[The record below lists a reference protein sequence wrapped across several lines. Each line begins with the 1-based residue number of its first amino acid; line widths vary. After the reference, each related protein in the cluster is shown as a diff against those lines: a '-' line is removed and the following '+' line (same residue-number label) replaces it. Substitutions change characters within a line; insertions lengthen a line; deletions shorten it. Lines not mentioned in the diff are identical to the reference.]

1 MVSDTASPRGVMEF
15 KQSLAQ
21 RIIIA
26 FALMSALVAGCF
38 AMGIVATVH
47 LVEEKLISAGLGGD
61 LTRLL
66 LMDSVNDWNH
76 RPEPDQLFYFSGGPG
91 DFELPKD
98 LRHLEPGFHEVF
110 RGPLSYHAMVE
121 IVDGRHYVL
130 LQDQSDFEE
139 RERVL
144 FAVVLVGFV
153 LALALAI
160 FLGWILARRV
170 MAPVVRLAR
179 QVRHRDQLLG
189 LAPPLAPDYAA
200 DEVGELAVAFDA
212 TLGRL
217 RDALTRERMFTSDVS
232 HELRTPLM
240 VLASSCELLLENPAL
255 DQRARAQVER
265 VARACEEMRDLVQ
278 TFLML
283 ARTQRDDL
291 ALYPQLTLHGAAQ
304 QLISLWREPIER
316 KGLTLDYLPGEP
328 SETAYNA
335 TFLYAVM
342 GNLLR
347 NALHYTETGF
357 IRLTLRE
364 GGFMVEDSGV
374 GIPEEKREAMFQP
387 FVRGTEQRGEGLG
400 LGLSLVQRICENQG
414 WSVSLDTMEPNGCRF
429 SVDMGLRLGKDPM
442 RLPSTNVQPV

>member
-1 MVSDTASPRGVMEF
+1 MEF

-26 FALMSALVAGCF
+26 FALMSALVAGAF

-61 LTRLL
+61 LQRLL
-66 LMDSVNDWNH
+66 LMDNVTDWNH

-91 DFELPKD
+91 DFQLPKD

-110 RGPLSYHAMVE
+110 RENLSYHAMVE
-121 IVDGRHYVL
+121 IVDGRRYVL

-153 LALALAI
+153 LSLALAV
-160 FLGWILARRV
+160 FLGWVLARKV

-217 RDALTRERMFTSDVS
+217 RQALTRERLFTSDVS

-240 VLASSCELLLENPAL
+240 ILASSCELLLENPGI
-255 DQRARAQVER
+255 DQRGRAQVER
-265 VARACEEMRDLVQ
+265 IARACEEMRELVQ

-283 ARTQRDDL
+283 ARAQREDASMSPQQSLSQVAEDL
-291 ALYPQLTLHGAAQ
+291 LG
-304 QLISLWREPIER
+304 LWREPIES
-316 KGLTLDYLPGEP
+316 KGLKLIFEPGEP
-328 SETAYNA
+328 EAKGYNA
-335 TFLYAVM
+335 TLLHAVM

-347 NALHYTETGF
+347 NALHYTEQGF
-357 IRLTLRE
+357 IRLTLT
-364 GGFMVEDSGV
+364 GAGFLVEDSGV
-374 GIPEEKREAMFQP
+374 GIPEEKREAMFEP
-387 FVRGTEQRGEGLG
+387 FVRGSEKRGEGLG

-414 WSVSLDTMEPNGCRF
+414 WSVSLTTMEPNGCRF
-429 SVDMGLRLGKDPM
+429 QVELFR
-442 RLPSTNVQPV
+442 T

>member
-1 MVSDTASPRGVMEF
+1 MEF

-26 FALMSALVAGCF
+26 FALMSALVAGAF

-61 LTRLL
+61 LQRLL
-66 LMDSVNDWNH
+66 LMDTVSDWSH
-76 RPEPDQLFYFSGGPG
+76 RPEPDQLFYFSGGQG

-98 LRHLEPGFHEVF
+98 LRHLDTGFHEVF
-110 RGPLSYHAMVE
+110 RENLSYHAMVE

-153 LALALAI
+153 LSLALAV
-160 FLGWILARRV
+160 FLGWVLARKV

-217 RDALTRERMFTSDVS
+217 RQALSRERLFTSDVS

-255 DQRARAQVER
+255 DQRGRAQVER
-265 VARACEEMRDLVQ
+265 IARACEEMRELVQ

-283 ARTQRDDL
+283 ARAQRED
-291 ALYPQLTLHGAAQ
+291 ASMSPQQSVNQVADGLLN
-304 QLISLWREPIER
+304 LWREPIET
-316 KGLTLDYLPGEP
+316 KGLRLIFEPGHQQN
-328 SETAYNA
+328 TFYNA
-335 TFLYAVM
+335 TLLHAVM

-347 NALHYTETGF
+347 NALHYTERGF
-357 IRLTLRE
+357 IRLTVTTD
-364 GGFMVEDSGV
+364 GFMVEDSGV
-374 GIPEEKREAMFQP
+374 GIPEEKREAMFEP
-387 FVRGTEQRGEGLG
+387 FVRGTEKRGEGLG

-414 WSVSLDTMEPNGCRF
+414 WSVSLTTMEPNGCRF
-429 SVDMGLRLGKDPM
+429 VVKLHLAHVS
-442 RLPSTNVQPV
+442 

>member
-1 MVSDTASPRGVMEF
+1 MEF

-26 FALMSALVAGCF
+26 FALMSALVAGAF

-47 LVEEKLISAGLGGD
+47 VVEEKLISAGLGGD
-61 LTRLL
+61 LNRLL
-66 LMDSVNDWNH
+66 LMDSLSDWSH
-76 RPEPDQLFYFSGGPG
+76 RPEPDQLFYFSGGAG

-98 LRHLEPGFHEVF
+98 LRNLESGFHEVF
-110 RGPLSYHAMVE
+110 RDHLSYHAMVE
-121 IVDGRHYVL
+121 IVDGRRYVL

-144 FAVVLVGFV
+144 FAVVLTGFV
-153 LALALAI
+153 LSLALAV
-160 FLGWILARRV
+160 FLGWVLSRKV

-217 RDALTRERMFTSDVS
+217 RQALNRERLFTSDVS

-240 VLASSCELLLENPAL
+240 VLASSCELLLENPGI
-255 DQRARAQVER
+255 DQRGRAQVER
-265 VARACEEMRDLVQ
+265 IARACEEMRELVQ

-283 ARTQRDDL
+283 ARAQRED
-291 ALYPQLTLHGAAQ
+291 ASMSPQQNLNQVADGL
-304 QLISLWREPIER
+304 LNLWREPIEM
-316 KGLTLDYLPGEP
+316 KGLTLIFEPGP
-328 SETAYNA
+328 PPLGNYNA
-335 TFLYAVM
+335 TLLHAVM

-347 NALHYTETGF
+347 NALHYTERGF
-357 IRLTLRE
+357 IRLTLTAT
-364 GGFMVEDSGV
+364 GFLVEDSGV
-374 GIPEEKREAMFQP
+374 GIPEEKREAMFEP
-387 FVRGTEQRGEGLG
+387 FVRGSEKRGEGLG

-414 WSVSLDTMEPNGCRF
+414 WTVSLTTMEPNGCRF
-429 SVDMGLRLGKDPM
+429 QVELQASSAR
-442 RLPSTNVQPV
+442 

>member
-1 MVSDTASPRGVMEF
+1 MEF

-26 FALMSALVAGCF
+26 FALMSALVAGAF

-61 LTRLL
+61 LQRLL
-66 LMDSVNDWNH
+66 LMDNMSDWSH
-76 RPEPDQLFYFSGGPG
+76 RPEPDQLFYFTGGPG
-91 DFELPKD
+91 DFDLPKD
-98 LRHLEPGFHEVF
+98 LRHLDAGFHEVF
-110 RGPLSYHAMVE
+110 REQLSYHAMVE

-139 RERVL
+139 RERIL

-153 LALALAI
+153 LSLALAV
-160 FLGWILARRV
+160 FLGWVLARKV

-217 RDALTRERMFTSDVS
+217 RQALSRERLFTSDVS

-240 VLASSCELLLENPAL
+240 VLATSCELLLENSAL
-255 DQRARAQVER
+255 DHRGRAQVER
-265 VARACEEMRDLVQ
+265 IARACEEMRELVQ

-283 ARTQRDDL
+283 ARAQREAAGIAPQMTLRQVAEDL
-291 ALYPQLTLHGAAQ
+291 LG
-304 QLISLWREPIER
+304 LWREPIES
-316 KGLTLDYLPGEP
+316 KGLELVHEPGNPLDTP
-328 SETAYNA
+328 YNA
-335 TFLYAVM
+335 TLLHAVM

-347 NALHYTETGF
+347 NALHYTDRGF
-357 IRLTLRE
+357 IRLTLLPT
-364 GGFMVEDSGV
+364 GFLVEDSGV
-374 GIPEEKREAMFQP
+374 GIPEEKREAMFEP
-387 FVRGTEQRGEGLG
+387 FVRGNEQRGEGLG

-414 WSVSLDTMEPNGCRF
+414 WTVSLSHMEPNGCRF
-429 SVDMGLRLGKDPM
+429 HVEL
-442 RLPSTNVQPV
+442 TQPHP

>member
-1 MVSDTASPRGVMEF
+1 MEF
-15 KQSLAQ
+15 RQSLAQ

-26 FALMSALVAGCF
+26 FALLSALVAGAF

-61 LTRLL
+61 LQRLL
-66 LMDSVNDWNH
+66 LMDNMSEWSH

-98 LRHLEPGFHEVF
+98 LRHLDAGFHEVF
-110 RGPLSYHAMVE
+110 REQLSYHAMVE

-153 LALALAI
+153 LSLALAV
-160 FLGWILARRV
+160 FLGWVLARKV

-217 RDALTRERMFTSDVS
+217 RQALNRERLFTSDVS

-240 VLASSCELLLENPAL
+240 VLASSCELLLENPAI
-255 DQRARAQVER
+255 DQRGRAQVER
-265 VARACEEMRDLVQ
+265 IARACEEMRELVQ

-283 ARTQRDDL
+283 ARAQHEAAGMSPQVTLQQVTEDL
-291 ALYPQLTLHGAAQ
+291 LGLWRQPIEAKGL
-304 QLISLWREPIER
+304 QLILEP
-316 KGLTLDYLPGEP
+316 GQPLPMR
-328 SETAYNA
+328 YNA
-335 TFLYAVM
+335 TLLHAVM

-347 NALHYTETGF
+347 NALHYTDSGF
-357 IRLTLRE
+357 IRLTLLPT
-364 GGFMVEDSGV
+364 GFLVEDSGV
-374 GIPEEKREAMFQP
+374 GIPEEKREAMFEP
-387 FVRGTEQRGEGLG
+387 FVRGSENRGEGLG

-414 WSVSLDTMEPNGCRF
+414 WSVSLTTREPTGCRF
-429 SVDMGLRLGKDPM
+429 QVELSPISV
-442 RLPSTNVQPV
+442 

>member
-1 MVSDTASPRGVMEF
+1 MEF
-15 KQSLAQ
+15 KQSLSQ

-26 FALMSALVAGCF
+26 FALMSALVAGAF
-38 AMGIVATVH
+38 ALGIVATVH

-61 LTRLL
+61 LQRLL
-66 LMDSVNDWNH
+66 LMDNVSDWSH
-76 RPEPDQLFYFSGGPG
+76 RPEPDQLFYFSGGRG

-98 LRHLEPGFHEVF
+98 LWHLDPGFHEVF
-110 RGPLSYHAMVE
+110 REQLSYHAMVE
-121 IVDGRHYVL
+121 VVDGRRYVL

-153 LALALAI
+153 LSLALAV
-160 FLGWILARRV
+160 FLGWVLARRV

-217 RDALTRERMFTSDVS
+217 RQALNRERLFTSDVS

-240 VLASSCELLLENPAL
+240 VLASSCELLLENPAI
-255 DQRARAQVER
+255 DQRGRAQVER
-265 VARACEEMRDLVQ
+265 IARACGEMRELVQ

-283 ARTQRDDL
+283 ARAQREDGGMSPQATLSQVAEDL
-291 ALYPQLTLHGAAQ
+291 V
-304 QLISLWREPIER
+304 SLWGGPIR
-316 KGLTLDYLPGEP
+316 QKGLELIFDAGQPLD
-328 SETAYNA
+328 TRYNA
-335 TFLYAVM
+335 TFLHAVM

-347 NALHYTETGF
+347 NALHYTEHGF
-357 IRLTLRE
+357 IRLSLE
-364 GGFMVEDSGV
+364 PSGFVVEDSGV
-374 GIPEEKREAMFQP
+374 GIPEEKREAMFEP
-387 FVRGTEQRGEGLG
+387 FVRGNEKRGEGLG
-400 LGLSLVQRICENQG
+400 LGLSLVQRICEDQG
-414 WSVSLDTMEPNGCRF
+414 WSVSLSTMEPNGCRF
-429 SVDMGLRLGKDPM
+429 HVELNR
-442 RLPSTNVQPV
+442 RTA

>member
-1 MVSDTASPRGVMEF
+1 MEF
-15 KQSLAQ
+15 KQSLSQ

-26 FALMSALVAGCF
+26 FALMSALVAGAF
-38 AMGIVATVH
+38 ALGIVATVH

-61 LTRLL
+61 LQRLL
-66 LMDSVNDWNH
+66 LMDNVSDWSH
-76 RPEPDQLFYFSGGPG
+76 RPEPDQLFYFSGGRG

-98 LRHLEPGFHEVF
+98 LRHLDPGFHEVF
-110 RGPLSYHAMVE
+110 REQLSYHAMVE
-121 IVDGRHYVL
+121 VVDGRRYVL

-153 LALALAI
+153 LSLALAV
-160 FLGWILARRV
+160 FLGWVLARRV

-217 RDALTRERMFTSDVS
+217 RQALNRERLFTSDVS

-240 VLASSCELLLENPAL
+240 VLASSCELLLENPAI
-255 DQRARAQVER
+255 DQRGRAQVER
-265 VARACEEMRDLVQ
+265 IARACSEMRELVQ

-283 ARTQRDDL
+283 ARAQREDGGMSPQATLSLVAEDL
-291 ALYPQLTLHGAAQ
+291 VG
-304 QLISLWREPIER
+304 LWGGPIR
-316 KGLTLDYLPGEP
+316 QKGLELIFDAGQPLD
-328 SETAYNA
+328 TRYNA
-335 TFLYAVM
+335 TFLHAVM

-347 NALHYTETGF
+347 NALHYTEHGF
-357 IRLTLRE
+357 IRLSLE
-364 GGFMVEDSGV
+364 PSGFVVEDSGV
-374 GIPEEKREAMFQP
+374 GIPEEKREAMFEP
-387 FVRGTEQRGEGLG
+387 FVRGNEKRGEGLG
-400 LGLSLVQRICENQG
+400 LGLSLVQRICEDQG
-414 WSVSLDTMEPNGCRF
+414 WSVSLSTMEPNGCRF
-429 SVDMGLRLGKDPM
+429 HVELNR
-442 RLPSTNVQPV
+442 RTA

>member
-1 MVSDTASPRGVMEF
+1 MEF

-26 FALMSALVAGCF
+26 FALMSALVAGAF

-61 LTRLL
+61 LQRLL
-66 LMDSVNDWNH
+66 LMDSVSDWSH

-91 DFELPKD
+91 DFALPKD
-98 LRHLEPGFHEVF
+98 LRNLDAGFHEVF
-110 RGPLSYHAMVE
+110 RENLSYHAMVE
-121 IVDGRHYVL
+121 IVDGRRYVL

-153 LALALAI
+153 LSLALAV
-160 FLGWILARRV
+160 FLGWILARKV

-217 RDALTRERMFTSDVS
+217 RQALTRERLFTSDVS

-240 VLASSCELLLENPAL
+240 VLASSCELLLENPHL
-255 DQRARAQVER
+255 DPRGHAQVER
-265 VARACEEMRDLVQ
+265 IARACEEMRELVQ

-283 ARTQRDDL
+283 ARAQRED
-291 ALYPQLTLHGAAQ
+291 ASMSPQQSVRQIADGLLN
-304 QLISLWREPIER
+304 LWREPIET
-316 KGLTLDYLPGEP
+316 KGLKLIFEPGDP
-328 SETAYNA
+328 QDTGYNA
-335 TFLYAVM
+335 TLLHAVM

-347 NALHYTETGF
+347 NALHYTEDGF
-357 IRLTLRE
+357 IRLTLTAT
-364 GGFMVEDSGV
+364 GFIVEDSGV
-374 GIPEEKREAMFQP
+374 GIPEDKREAMFEP
-387 FVRGTEQRGEGLG
+387 FVRGSEKRGEGLG

-414 WSVSLDTMEPNGCRF
+414 WSVSLTNMEPNGCRF
-429 SVDMGLRLGKDPM
+429 EVELSQK
-442 RLPSTNVQPV
+442 

>member
-1 MVSDTASPRGVMEF
+1 MEF

-26 FALMSALVAGCF
+26 FALMSALVAGSF

-47 LVEEKLISAGLGGD
+47 LVEEKLISSGLGGD
-61 LTRLL
+61 LNRLL
-66 LMDSVNDWNH
+66 LMDSVSDWSH

-91 DFELPKD
+91 DFDLPKD

-121 IVDGRHYVL
+121 VVDGRRYVL

-153 LALALAI
+153 LALALAV

-217 RDALTRERMFTSDVS
+217 RSALTRERMFTSDVS

-255 DQRARAQVER
+255 DARARSQVER
-265 VARACEEMRDLVQ
+265 IARACEEMRDLVQ

-283 ARTQRDDL
+283 ARTQREDATMTPKVGL
-291 ALYPQLTLHGAAQ
+291 RSVAEQLVT
-304 QLISLWREPIER
+304 LWRDPIES
-316 KGLTLDYLPGEP
+316 KGLTLNFHPDASDQSSDTL
-328 SETAYNA
+328 YNA
-335 TFLYAVM
+335 TFLHAVM

-347 NALHYTETGF
+347 NALHYTDSGF
-357 IRLTLRE
+357 ITLTLQRD
-364 GGFMVEDSGV
+364 GFLVEDSGV
-374 GIPEEKREAMFQP
+374 GIPEEKREAMFEP
-387 FVRGTEQRGEGLG
+387 FVRGNEQRGEGLG

-414 WSVSLDTMEPNGCRF
+414 WTVSLSPMEPNGCRF
-429 SVDMGLRLGKDPM
+429 SVKLKTP
-442 RLPSTNVQPV
+442 

>member
-1 MVSDTASPRGVMEF
+1 MEF

-26 FALMSALVAGCF
+26 FALMSALVAGSF

-47 LVEEKLISAGLGGD
+47 LVEEKLISSGLGGD
-61 LTRLL
+61 LNRLL
-66 LMDSVNDWNH
+66 LMDSVSDWSH

-91 DFELPKD
+91 DFDVPKD

-121 IVDGRHYVL
+121 VVDGRRYLL

-153 LALALAI
+153 LALALAV
-160 FLGWILARRV
+160 FLGWVLARRV

-217 RDALTRERMFTSDVS
+217 RSALTRERMFTSDVS

-255 DQRARAQVER
+255 DTRARAQVER
-265 VARACEEMRDLVQ
+265 IARACEEMRDLVQ

-283 ARTQRDDL
+283 ARTQREDATMTPKVGL
-291 ALYPQLTLHGAAQ
+291 RSVAEQLVA
-304 QLISLWREPIER
+304 LWRGPIES
-316 KGLTLDYLPGEP
+316 KGLTLNFCPDAADQS
-328 SETAYNA
+328 SETLYNA
-335 TFLYAVM
+335 TFLHAVM

-347 NALHYTETGF
+347 NALHYTDSGF
-357 IRLTLRE
+357 ITLTLQAD
-364 GGFMVEDSGV
+364 GFLVEDSGV
-374 GIPEEKREAMFQP
+374 GIPEEKREAMFEP
-387 FVRGTEQRGEGLG
+387 FVRGNEQRGEGLG

-414 WSVSLDTMEPNGCRF
+414 WTVSLSPMEPNGCRF
-429 SVDMGLRLGKDPM
+429 RVTLNAR
-442 RLPSTNVQPV
+442 

>member
-1 MVSDTASPRGVMEF
+1 MEF

-26 FALMSALVAGCF
+26 FALMSALVAGAF

-47 LVEEKLISAGLGGD
+47 LMEEKLISAGLGGD
-61 LTRLL
+61 LQRLL
-66 LMDSVNDWNH
+66 LMDSVSDWSH

-98 LRHLEPGFHEVF
+98 LRHLDSGFHEVF
-110 RGPLSYHAMVE
+110 REQLSYHAMVE
-121 IVDGRHYVL
+121 IVDGRRYVL
-130 LQDQSDFEE
+130 MQDQSDFEE

-153 LALALAI
+153 LSLALAV
-160 FLGWILARRV
+160 FLGWVLARKV

-217 RDALTRERMFTSDVS
+217 RQALTRERLFTSDVS

-240 VLASSCELLLENPAL
+240 VLASSCELLLENPGI
-255 DQRARAQVER
+255 DQRGRAQVER
-265 VARACEEMRDLVQ
+265 IARACAEMRELVQ

-283 ARTQRDDL
+283 ARAQHED
-291 ALYPQLTLHGAAQ
+291 ASMAPQQTLSQVADGLLSQ
-304 QLISLWREPIER
+304 WREPIEA
-316 KGLTLDYLPGEP
+316 KDLTLNFEPGNP
-328 SETAYNA
+328 PDTRYNA
-335 TFLYAVM
+335 TLLHAVM

-347 NALHYTETGF
+347 NALHYTEHGYIRLALTDTGF
-357 IRLTLRE
+357 V
-364 GGFMVEDSGV
+364 VEDSGV
-374 GIPEEKREAMFQP
+374 GIPEEKREAMFEP
-387 FVRGTEQRGEGLG
+387 FVRGNEKRGEGLG

-414 WSVSLDTMEPNGCRF
+414 WNVSLTNMEPNGCRF
-429 SVDMGLRLGKDPM
+429 QVDLS
-442 RLPSTNVQPV
+442 PSLI

>member
-1 MVSDTASPRGVMEF
+1 MAWVIAWPRAEMEF

-26 FALMSALVAGCF
+26 FALMSALVAGAF

-47 LVEEKLISAGLGGD
+47 LVEERLISAGLGGD
-61 LTRLL
+61 LQRLL
-66 LMDSVNDWNH
+66 LMDSVSDWSH

-91 DFELPKD
+91 DFDLPKD
-98 LRHLEPGFHEVF
+98 LRHLDRGFHEVF
-110 RGPLSYHAMVE
+110 RAQLSYHAMVE

-153 LALALAI
+153 LSLALAV
-160 FLGWILARRV
+160 FLGWVLARRV

-217 RDALTRERMFTSDVS
+217 RQALTRERLFTSDVS

-255 DQRARAQVER
+255 DQRGRKQVER
-265 VARACEEMRDLVQ
+265 ISRASEEMRELVQ

-283 ARTQRDDL
+283 ARTQREDSGMSPRLTLGQVAEDLVGLWRAPIEAKGL
-291 ALYPQLTLHGAAQ
+291 AL
-304 QLISLWREPIER
+304 IFEP
-316 KGLTLDYLPGEP
+316 GQ
-328 SETAYNA
+328 TADTPYNA
-335 TFLYAVM
+335 TFLTAVM

-347 NALHYTETGF
+347 NALHYTDQGF
-357 IRLTLRE
+357 IRLTLSAT
-364 GGFMVEDSGV
+364 GFVVEDSGV
-374 GIPEEKREAMFQP
+374 GIPEEKREAMFEP
-387 FVRGTEQRGEGLG
+387 FVRGNEKRGEGLG

-414 WSVSLDTMEPNGCRF
+414 WTVSLSTMEPNGCHFEVELHPR
-429 SVDMGLRLGKDPM
+429 S
-442 RLPSTNVQPV
+442 

>member
-1 MVSDTASPRGVMEF
+1 MEF

-26 FALMSALVAGCF
+26 FALMSALVAGSF
-38 AMGIVATVH
+38 AVGIISTVH

-61 LTRLL
+61 LNRLL
-66 LMDSVNDWNH
+66 LADSVSDWSH
-76 RPEPDQLFYFSGGPG
+76 RPKQDQLFYFSNGPG
-91 DFELPKD
+91 DFDLPQD

-110 RGPLSYHAMVE
+110 RGPLSYHAMIEVVE
-121 IVDGRHYVL
+121 GRHYAL

-153 LALALAI
+153 MALALAV
-160 FLGWILARRV
+160 FLGWVLARRV
-170 MAPVVRLAR
+170 IAPVSRLAR

-217 RDALTRERMFTSDVS
+217 RQALSRERMFTSDVS

-255 DQRARAQVER
+255 DQRARRQVER
-265 VARACEEMRDLVQ
+265 IARACEEMRDLVQ

-283 ARTQRDDL
+283 ARTQREDPTMTPKASL
-291 ALYPQLTLHGAAQ
+291 NSAAE
-304 QLISLWREPIER
+304 QLIAQWRGPIES
-316 KGLTLDYLPGEP
+316 KGLQLIYTPCENVP
-328 SETAYNA
+328 SPDVSYNA
-335 TFLYAVM
+335 TFLLAVM

-347 NALHYTETGF
+347 NALHYTDNGF
-357 IRLTLRE
+357 IALTLQDQ
-364 GGFMVEDSGV
+364 GFVVEDSGV
-374 GIPEEKREAMFQP
+374 GIPEEKREAMFEP
-387 FVRGTEQRGEGLG
+387 FVRGNEQRGEGLG
-400 LGLSLVQRICENQG
+400 LGLSLVQRICANQG
-414 WSVSLDTMEPNGCRF
+414 WTVSLTPMEPHGCRF
-429 SVDMGLRLGKDPM
+429 RVSLEVAR
-442 RLPSTNVQPV
+442 S

>member
-1 MVSDTASPRGVMEF
+1 MEF

-26 FALMSALVAGCF
+26 FALMSALVAGAF

-61 LTRLL
+61 LQRLL
-66 LMDSVNDWNH
+66 LMDSVSDWNH

-98 LRHLEPGFHEVF
+98 LRHLERGFHEVF
-110 RGPLSYHAMVE
+110 REQLSYHAMVE

-153 LALALAI
+153 LSLALAV
-160 FLGWILARRV
+160 FLGWVLARRV

-217 RDALTRERMFTSDVS
+217 RQALTRERLFTSDVS

-240 VLASSCELLLENPAL
+240 VLATSCELLLENPAL
-255 DQRARAQVER
+255 DPRGRTQVER
-265 VARACEEMRDLVQ
+265 INRASEEMRELVQ

-283 ARTQRDDL
+283 ARAEREDNGMS
-291 ALYPQLTLHGAAQ
+291 PRLTLGQVAEN
-304 QLISLWREPIER
+304 LLGVWRAPIES
-316 KGLTLDYLPGEP
+316 KGLTLIFEPGQ
-328 SETAYNA
+328 TVDTLYNA
-335 TFLYAVM
+335 TFLTAVM

-347 NALHYTETGF
+347 NALHYTDQGF
-357 IRLTLRE
+357 IRLSLTTT
-364 GGFMVEDSGV
+364 GFVVEDSGV
-374 GIPEEKREAMFQP
+374 GIPEEKREAMFEP
-387 FVRGTEQRGEGLG
+387 FVRGNEKRGEGLG

-414 WSVSLDTMEPNGCRF
+414 WTVSLSTMEPNGCHF
-429 SVDMGLRLGKDPM
+429 EVELNPKG
-442 RLPSTNVQPV
+442 

>member
-1 MVSDTASPRGVMEF
+1 MEF

-26 FALMSALVAGCF
+26 FALMSALVAGAF
-38 AMGIVATVH
+38 AVGIVATVH
-47 LVEEKLISAGLGGD
+47 LVEEKLISSGLGGD
-61 LTRLL
+61 LQRLL
-66 LMDSVNDWNH
+66 LMDSFSDWSH
-76 RPEPDQLFYFSGGPG
+76 RPEPDQLFYFSNGPG

-98 LRHLEPGFHEVF
+98 LRHLDAGFHEVF
-110 RGPLSYHAMVE
+110 REHLSYHAMVE

-153 LALALAI
+153 LSLALAV
-160 FLGWILARRV
+160 FLGWVLARKV

-217 RDALTRERMFTSDVS
+217 RQALTRERLFTSDVS

-240 VLASSCELLLENPAL
+240 VLASSCELLLENSGIDP
-255 DQRARAQVER
+255 RGRAQVER
-265 VARACEEMRDLVQ
+265 IARACEEMRELVQ

-283 ARTQRDDL
+283 ARAQRED
-291 ALYPQLTLHGAAQ
+291 ASMSPQQTLSQVAEG
-304 QLISLWREPIER
+304 LLSLWREPIET
-316 KGLTLDYLPGEP
+316 KGLVLNFDPGHP
-328 SETAYNA
+328 LAIGYNA
-335 TFLYAVM
+335 TLLHAVM

-347 NALHYTETGF
+347 NALHYTEHGF
-357 IRLTLRE
+357 IRLTLNAN
-364 GGFMVEDSGV
+364 GFVVEDSGV
-374 GIPEEKREAMFQP
+374 GIPEEKREAMFEP
-387 FVRGTEQRGEGLG
+387 FVRGSEKRGEGLG

-414 WSVSLDTMEPNGCRF
+414 WTVSLTTMEPNGCRF
-429 SVDMGLRLGKDPM
+429 EVQLGQ
-442 RLPSTNVQPV
+442 LET

>member
-1 MVSDTASPRGVMEF
+1 MEF

-26 FALMSALVAGCF
+26 FALMSALVAGAF

-61 LTRLL
+61 LQRLL
-66 LMDSVNDWNH
+66 LMDSVSDWSH

-98 LRHLEPGFHEVF
+98 LRHLERGFHEVF
-110 RGPLSYHAMVE
+110 REQLSYHAMVE

-153 LALALAI
+153 LSLALAV
-160 FLGWILARRV
+160 FLGWVLARRV

-217 RDALTRERMFTSDVS
+217 RQALTRERLFTSDVS

-240 VLASSCELLLENPAL
+240 VLATSCELLLENPAL
-255 DQRARAQVER
+255 DQRGRTQVER
-265 VARACEEMRDLVQ
+265 INRASEEMRELVQ

-283 ARTQRDDL
+283 ARTQREDSGMS
-291 ALYPQLTLHGAAQ
+291 PTMTLGQVAEN
-304 QLISLWREPIER
+304 LIGLWRTPIES
-316 KGLTLDYLPGEP
+316 KGLELIFEPGQTTDTL
-328 SETAYNA
+328 YNA
-335 TFLYAVM
+335 TFLTAVM

-347 NALHYTETGF
+347 NALHYTDQGF
-357 IRLTLRE
+357 IRLTL
-364 GGFMVEDSGV
+364 GVSGFVVEDSGV
-374 GIPEEKREAMFQP
+374 GIPEEKREAMFEP
-387 FVRGTEQRGEGLG
+387 FVRGNEKRGEGLG

-414 WSVSLDTMEPNGCRF
+414 WTVSLSTMEPNGCHF
-429 SVDMGLRLGKDPM
+429 EVDLNPEA
-442 RLPSTNVQPV
+442 

>member
-1 MVSDTASPRGVMEF
+1 MEF
-15 KQSLAQ
+15 RQSLSQ

-26 FALMSALVAGCF
+26 FALMSALVAGAF

-61 LTRLL
+61 LQRLL
-66 LMDSVNDWNH
+66 LMDNVSDWSH

-98 LRHLEPGFHEVF
+98 LRHLDSGFHEVF
-110 RGPLSYHAMVE
+110 REQLSYHAMVE
-121 IVDGRHYVL
+121 IVDGRRYVL

-153 LALALAI
+153 LSLALAV
-160 FLGWILARRV
+160 FLGWVLARKV

-217 RDALTRERMFTSDVS
+217 RQALTRERLFTSDVS

-240 VLASSCELLLENPAL
+240 VLASSCELLLENPGI
-255 DQRARAQVER
+255 DQRGRSQVQRIARAS
-265 VARACEEMRDLVQ
+265 EEMRELVQ

-283 ARTQRDDL
+283 ARAQHEDAGMAPQQNL
-291 ALYPQLTLHGAAQ
+291 AQVAESLLC
-304 QLISLWREPIER
+304 LWREPIQS
-316 KGLTLDYLPGEP
+316 KGLKLIYEPGTPLD
-328 SETAYNA
+328 TRYNA
-335 TFLYAVM
+335 TLLNAVM

-347 NALHYTETGF
+347 NALHYTEQGF
-357 IRLTLRE
+357 IRLTLN
-364 GGFMVEDSGV
+364 GHGFVVEDSGV
-374 GIPEEKREAMFQP
+374 GIPEEKREAMFEP
-387 FVRGTEQRGEGLG
+387 FVRGSEKRGEGLG

-414 WSVSLDTMEPNGCRF
+414 WTVNLSNMEPNGCRF
-429 SVDMGLRLGKDPM
+429 EVDLGK
-442 RLPSTNVQPV
+442 V

>member
-1 MVSDTASPRGVMEF
+1 
-15 KQSLAQ
+15 
-21 RIIIA
+21 
-26 FALMSALVAGCF
+26 
-38 AMGIVATVH
+38 MGIVATVH

-61 LTRLL
+61 LQRLL
-66 LMDSVNDWNH
+66 LMDSVSDWSH

-91 DFELPKD
+91 DFALPKD
-98 LRHLEPGFHEVF
+98 LRHLDAGFHEVF
-110 RGPLSYHAMVE
+110 RENLSYHAMVE
-121 IVDGRHYVL
+121 IVDGRRYVL

-153 LALALAI
+153 LSLALAV
-160 FLGWILARRV
+160 FLGWILARKV

-217 RDALTRERMFTSDVS
+217 RQALTRERLFTSDVS

-240 VLASSCELLLENPAL
+240 VLASSCELLLENPHI
-255 DQRARAQVER
+255 DQRGRAQVER
-265 VARACEEMRDLVQ
+265 IARACEEMRELVQ

-283 ARTQRDDL
+283 ARAQRED
-291 ALYPQLTLHGAAQ
+291 ASMSPQQSVRQIADGLLN
-304 QLISLWREPIER
+304 LWREPIEA
-316 KGLTLDYLPGEP
+316 KGLKLIFEPGDP
-328 SETAYNA
+328 QDTGYNA
-335 TFLYAVM
+335 TLLHAVM

-347 NALHYTETGF
+347 NALHYTEDGF
-357 IRLTLRE
+357 IRLTLTAT
-364 GGFMVEDSGV
+364 GFTVEDSGV
-374 GIPEEKREAMFQP
+374 GIPEDKREAMFEP
-387 FVRGTEQRGEGLG
+387 FVRGSEKRGEGLG

-414 WSVSLDTMEPNGCRF
+414 WSVSLTNMEPNGCRF
-429 SVDMGLRLGKDPM
+429 EVELSQK
-442 RLPSTNVQPV
+442 

>member
-1 MVSDTASPRGVMEF
+1 MEF
-15 KQSLAQ
+15 KQSLSQ

-26 FALMSALVAGCF
+26 FALMSALVAGAF

-61 LTRLL
+61 LQRLL
-66 LMDSVNDWNH
+66 LMDNVADWSH
-76 RPEPDQLFYFSGGPG
+76 RPEPDQLFYFSGGRG
-91 DFELPKD
+91 DFSLPKD

-110 RGPLSYHAMVE
+110 RENLSYHAMVE
-121 IVDGRHYVL
+121 IVDGRRYVL

-144 FAVVLVGFV
+144 FAVALVGFV
-153 LALALAI
+153 LSLALAV
-160 FLGWILARRV
+160 FLGWVLARKV

-217 RDALTRERMFTSDVS
+217 RQALTRERLFTSDVS

-240 VLASSCELLLENPAL
+240 ILASSCELLLENPGI
-255 DQRARAQVER
+255 DQRGRAQVER
-265 VARACEEMRDLVQ
+265 IARACEEMRELVQ

-283 ARTQRDDL
+283 ARAQRED
-291 ALYPQLTLHGAAQ
+291 ASMSPQQTLGQVAEG
-304 QLISLWREPIER
+304 LLGLWREPIES
-316 KGLTLDYLPGEP
+316 KGLKLIFEPGNPE
-328 SETAYNA
+328 AKGYNA
-335 TFLYAVM
+335 TFLHAVM

-347 NALHYTETGF
+347 NALHYTEQGF
-357 IRLTLRE
+357 IRLTLT
-364 GGFMVEDSGV
+364 GTGFLVEDSGV
-374 GIPEEKREAMFQP
+374 GIPEEKREAMFEP
-387 FVRGTEQRGEGLG
+387 FVRGNEKRGEGLG

-414 WSVSLDTMEPNGCRF
+414 WSVSLTTVEPSGCRF
-429 SVDMGLRLGKDPM
+429 QVELS
-442 RLPSTNVQPV
+442 

>member
-1 MVSDTASPRGVMEF
+1 MEF

-26 FALMSALVAGCF
+26 FALMSALVAGAF

-61 LTRLL
+61 LQRLL
-66 LMDSVNDWNH
+66 LMDNVSDWSH

-98 LRHLEPGFHEVF
+98 LRHLDSGFHEVF
-110 RGPLSYHAMVE
+110 REQLSYHAMVE
-121 IVDGRHYVL
+121 IVDGRRYVL

-144 FAVVLVGFV
+144 FAVVLVGFILS
-153 LALALAI
+153 LALAV
-160 FLGWILARRV
+160 FLGWVLARKV

-217 RDALTRERMFTSDVS
+217 RQALTRERLFTSDVS

-240 VLASSCELLLENPAL
+240 VLASSCELLLENPRI
-255 DQRARAQVER
+255 DQRGRAQVER
-265 VARACEEMRDLVQ
+265 IARASEEMRELVQ

-283 ARTQRDDL
+283 ARAQRED
-291 ALYPQLTLHGAAQ
+291 ASMSPQQSMSQVADGLLN
-304 QLISLWREPIER
+304 LWREPIES
-316 KGLTLDYLPGEP
+316 KGLRLIFEPG
-328 SETAYNA
+328 SAQDARYNA
-335 TFLYAVM
+335 TLLHAVM

-347 NALHYTETGF
+347 NALHYTEQGF
-357 IRLTLRE
+357 IRLTLTPT
-364 GGFMVEDSGV
+364 GFTVEDSGV
-374 GIPEEKREAMFQP
+374 GIPEEKREAMFEP
-387 FVRGTEQRGEGLG
+387 FVRGTEKRGEGLG

-414 WSVSLDTMEPNGCRF
+414 WTVSLTNMEPNGCRF
-429 SVDMGLRLGKDPM
+429 QVDLHNPDTK
-442 RLPSTNVQPV
+442 

>member
-1 MVSDTASPRGVMEF
+1 MEF

-26 FALMSALVAGCF
+26 FALMSALVAGAF
-38 AMGIVATVH
+38 ALGIIATVH

-61 LTRLL
+61 LQRLL
-66 LMDSVNDWNH
+66 LMDSVSDWSH
-76 RPEPDQLFYFSGGPG
+76 RPEPDQLFYFSGGQG

-98 LRHLEPGFHEVF
+98 LRHLDRGFHEVF
-110 RGPLSYHAMVE
+110 REQLSYHAMVE

-153 LALALAI
+153 LSLALAV
-160 FLGWILARRV
+160 FLGWVLARRV

-217 RDALTRERMFTSDVS
+217 RQALTRERLFTSDVS

-240 VLASSCELLLENPAL
+240 VLATSCELLLENPAL
-255 DQRARAQVER
+255 DQRGRTQVER
-265 VARACEEMRDLVQ
+265 INRASEEMRELVQ

-283 ARTQRDDL
+283 ARAQREDNGM
-291 ALYPQLTLHGAAQ
+291 APRLTLGQVAEN
-304 QLISLWREPIER
+304 LLGVWRAPIES
-316 KGLTLDYLPGEP
+316 KGLTLILEPGQP
-328 SETAYNA
+328 LDTPYNA
-335 TFLYAVM
+335 TFLTAVM

-347 NALHYTETGF
+347 NALHY
-357 IRLTLRE
+357 
-364 GGFMVEDSGV
+364 
-374 GIPEEKREAMFQP
+374 
-387 FVRGTEQRGEGLG
+387 
-400 LGLSLVQRICENQG
+400 
-414 WSVSLDTMEPNGCRF
+414 
-429 SVDMGLRLGKDPM
+429 
-442 RLPSTNVQPV
+442 

>member
-1 MVSDTASPRGVMEF
+1 MEF

-26 FALMSALVAGCF
+26 FALMSALVAGAF

-61 LTRLL
+61 LQRLL
-66 LMDSVNDWNH
+66 LMDNMSEWSH

-91 DFELPKD
+91 DFELPRD
-98 LRHLEPGFHEVF
+98 LRHLGAGFHEVF
-110 RGPLSYHAMVE
+110 REQLSYHAMVE

-153 LALALAI
+153 LSLALAV
-160 FLGWILARRV
+160 FLGWVLARKV

-217 RDALTRERMFTSDVS
+217 RQALNRERLFTSDVS

-240 VLASSCELLLENPAL
+240 VLASSCELLLENPAI
-255 DQRARAQVER
+255 DQRGRAQVER
-265 VARACEEMRDLVQ
+265 IARACEEMRELVQ

-283 ARTQRDDL
+283 ARAQHEAAGMSPQVTLQQVTEDL
-291 ALYPQLTLHGAAQ
+291 LGLWRQPIEAKGL
-304 QLISLWREPIER
+304 QLILEP
-316 KGLTLDYLPGEP
+316 GQPLPMR
-328 SETAYNA
+328 YNA
-335 TFLYAVM
+335 TLLHAVM

-347 NALHYTETGF
+347 NALHYTDSGF
-357 IRLTLRE
+357 IRLTLLPT
-364 GGFMVEDSGV
+364 GFLVEDSGV
-374 GIPEEKREAMFQP
+374 GIPEEKREAMFEP
-387 FVRGTEQRGEGLG
+387 FVRGSENRGEGLG

-414 WSVSLDTMEPNGCRF
+414 WSVSLTTREPTGCRF
-429 SVDMGLRLGKDPM
+429 QVELSPISV
-442 RLPSTNVQPV
+442 